1 MEEQKQSDAQLK
13 SQGRRKFLLRT
24 GAGLVIASLPARS
37 VWAGSGGIAQS
48 IVASG
53 HGSDFANGECLHLKS
68 SGYFGNN
75 GNGSNAS
82 EFPENEMFFSDIFG
96 GDPLDL
102 PSGLPKTPDQITM
115 RDVLQVNNGNT
126 YHGTTKINRFM
137 AAVYMNAA
145 YHQVGSHDIYFP
157 IIGSSPSLQTL
168 DQFALYLYDLA
179 LNNNTAVLSKEFES
193 LVNNEHPG
201 SFQCS

>member
-75 GNGSNAS
+75 GNGAQSRA
-82 EFPENEMFFSDIFG
+82 FPEMSQRFIDIFPG
-96 GDPLDL
+96 QPFDL
-102 PSGLPKTPDQITM
+102 PLSPSKAVDEITIG
-115 RDVLQVNNGNT
+115 DVIQVNGEFS
-126 YHGTTKINRFM
+126 GSTKINRFM
-137 AAVYMNAA
+137 TAVYLNAI
-145 YHQVGSHDIYFP
+145 YHGQHGIYFP
-157 IIGSSPSLQTL
+157 VIGSSPSLQTPT
-168 DQFALYLYDLA
+168 DMANYLWNLA
-179 LNNNTAVLSKEFES
+179 SQNNTAVLSQEFES
-193 LVNNEHPG
+193 LVNNQHPG